1 MSLPPW
7 SSCSNL
13 SAHSSCSKLLLK
25 GRRRRPSPTHLH
37 NHHHHCKQ
45 PTGHNPAEKSNFTP
59 THKITPRPRIG
70 LLAGAPMVDF
80 LPASWAGSRHSLL
93 TLLLLWLGGRSRV
106 DCHPSRAT
114 GRAATT
120 ATTLHPQILDTFLP
134 LGHPVQKGLRS
145 VSLLSYLHFLSL
157 FALSLCILILCF
169 FRLFFG
175 VMKFQS

>member
-13 SAHSSCSKLLLK
+13 SAHKSCSKLLLK
-25 GRRRRPSPTHLH
+25 GRRRQPRPAHLH

-70 LLAGAPMVDF
+70 LLAGAPMVVDF

-93 TLLLLWLGGRSRV
+93 TLCCCSGSVAGPES
-106 DCHPSRAT
+106 
-114 GRAATT
+114 T
-120 ATTLHPQILDTFLP
+120 ATRAEPPGEQPPLPPPSTLKYWT
-134 LGHPVQKGLRS
+134 
-145 VSLLSYLHFLSL
+145 L
-157 FALSLCILILCF
+157 FCLWVI
-169 FRLFFG
+169 
-175 VMKFQS
+175 QSRKV

>member
-13 SAHSSCSKLLLK
+13 SAHKSCSKLLLK

-70 LLAGAPMVDF
+70 LLAGAPMVVDSV
-80 LPASWAGSRHSLL
+80 PAGQVAGTLCSHSGAALAR
-93 TLLLLWLGGRSRV
+93 WPV
-106 DCHPSRAT
+106 PSRLPPEPSH
-114 GRAATT
+114 RESSHHCH
-120 ATTLHPQILDTFLP
+120 HPPPSNIGHFFAFGSSSPERFKKCEFAFVFAFFEPVCTIFVSFDFVFFLDCFL
-134 LGHPVQKGLRS
+134 GL
-145 VSLLSYLHFLSL
+145 
-157 FALSLCILILCF
+157 
-169 FRLFFG
+169 
-175 VMKFQS
+175 